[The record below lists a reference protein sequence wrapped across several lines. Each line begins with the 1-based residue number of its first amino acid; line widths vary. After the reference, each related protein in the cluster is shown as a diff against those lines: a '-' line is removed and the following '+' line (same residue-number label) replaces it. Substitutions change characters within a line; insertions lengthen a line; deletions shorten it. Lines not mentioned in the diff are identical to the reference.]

1 MINSILHSWS
11 FHIKF
16 MKLAKGSFRK
26 FHINDHSCKILYY
39 VSVQHGCIRLGLLCF
54 MMFSMRNETPT
65 LKRNRNAT
73 LFQWKIHG
81 VLFKVLHGDNEPSSF
96 QEMLM
101 NSSKQS
107 LK

>member
-1 MINSILHSWS
+1 MHSTAS
-11 FHIKF
+11 FPQWT
-16 MKLAKGSFRK
+16 
-26 FHINDHSCKILYY
+26 Y
-39 VSVQHGCIRLGLLCF
+39 
-54 MMFSMRNETPT
+54 T

-81 VLFKVLHGDNEPSSF
+81 VLFKVIDGDNEPSNF

-101 NSSKQS
+101 NSTKQC